1 MLLFGCVS
9 LRASEKWTMQFFH
22 EKEGETFEIVDLECP
37 SATHCVAVGDI
48 TGPDK
53 PRSTAVITN
62 DGGAHWAY
70 VKLDES
76 PVSLFFRNASL
87 GWMATEKGIWKT
99 EDGGEKWKR
108 LKKYKGLEAVWFSD
122 DLHGWAIGSPKL
134 VLRTDDGGLK
144 WTESPAASLAT
155 TPADETAYGWMD
167 FGPSGHGVIAG
178 VAGPP
183 APPPNWM
190 NPAQANR
197 VRAGKSGILLLH
209 TTDAGANWKISE
221 LSALGRLAQVRL
233 APENKVL
240 MVFQA
245 RDGYE
250 MPSSLYQFDLASSG
264 VANLWHS
271 PSRIA
276 TDVIL
281 LPGGRAL
288 MAAIQMPGTSA
299 ELVIPGKLKVM
310 TSRSMTDWQDIDIDY
325 RAVARSA
332 VFSAPDANHVWLATD
347 TGMILKLTGTPETEP
362 AAAGLSTSFAPK
374 NHGN

>member
-1 MLLFGCVS
+1 M
-9 LRASEKWTMQFFH
+9 
-22 EKEGETFEIVDLECP
+22 DLECP

-48 TGPDK
+48 TGPEK

-87 GWMATEKGIWKT
+87 GWMATDRGIWKT
-99 EDGGEKWKR
+99 VDGGDKWKR
-108 LKKYKGLEAVWFSD
+108 LTKYKGLEAVWFRD

-134 VLRTDDGGLK
+134 VLQTDDGGEK
-144 WTESPAASLAT
+144 WTVSPAASLPAT
-155 TPADETAYGWMD
+155 SADETAYGWMD
-167 FGPSGHGVIAG
+167 FGSSGAGVIAG

-190 NPAQANR
+190 NPAFSNR
-197 VRAGKSGILLLH
+197 VRAGKSKILLLQ
-209 TTDAGANWKISE
+209 TKDAGSNWKFSE
-221 LSALGRLAQVRL
+221 LTALGRLAQVRL
-233 APENKVL
+233 APEDKIL

-245 RDGYE
+245 RDSYE
-250 MPSSLYQFDLASSG
+250 MPSSLYRFDVASSG
-264 VANLWHS
+264 VTDLWRS
-271 PSRIA
+271 TSRIA
-276 TDVIL
+276 TDIIL

-299 ELVIPGKLKVM
+299 ELVIPGKLRVM
-310 TSRSMTDWQDIDIDY
+310 TSRNITDWTDIDIDY

-332 VFSAPDANHVWLATD
+332 TFSAADADHVWLATD
-347 TGMILKLTGTPETEP
+347 TGMILKLVGTAETKP
-362 AAAGLSTSFAPK
+362 ATAGLSTALAPR
-374 NHGN
+374 NPLN